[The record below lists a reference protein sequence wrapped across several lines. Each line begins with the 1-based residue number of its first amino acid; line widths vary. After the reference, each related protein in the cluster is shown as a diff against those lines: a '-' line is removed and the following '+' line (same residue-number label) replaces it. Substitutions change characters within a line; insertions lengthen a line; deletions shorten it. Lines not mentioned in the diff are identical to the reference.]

1 MAHTEK
7 KNPAQQKLRHLPEN
21 YNCYGELL
29 FRYHDRHSVQNSIKK
44 VVSPAALN
52 LKS

>member
-1 MAHTEK
+1 MLRR
-7 KNPAQQKLRHLPEN
+7 KLNQLISI
-21 YNCYGELL
+21 LL
-29 FRYHDRHSVQNSIKK
+29 FPSYLQKNSSDLSFNIMGINSVQNSIKK